1 MANKK
6 RLVKQTLRF
15 TPADYKIASKVA
27 KLEGLSFNLWAVRAL
42 VSTATRKQRKKETI
56 G

>member
-1 MANKK
+1 MGTKK
-6 RLVKQTLRF
+6 KLVKQTLRF
-15 TPADYKIASKVA
+15 TPADYKITSKAA

-42 VSTATRKQRKKETI
+42 VSIATRKQRKKETI